1 VTSARGVQRNGG
13 IHAGGIHAGGIHA
26 GGIHAGGI
34 HASGIQSGSIQAGS
48 IQAGGL
54 HAGGIQSGIQADGRL
69 RTLVSPPPASEPPP
83 DADLFT
89 RTVRHY
95 ASGHFGRQISML
107 IAGAATAPSDL
118 GADQLREDGADIS
131 VALID
136 DGQPVTRAA
145 VATQARLRPCAL
157 GDLRAAAL
165 HPRSYDIVQCVRLLD
180 RISHAELVL
189 DRLVAAIRPGGLLL
203 LQISD
208 RDCAAGF
215 LDRVLPNLSRRR
227 VWRNRQP
234 GQPGP
239 YPAVYEPLTSVR
251 GVYDYARLRG
261 LVIAE
266 RQVQGGQAGS
276 HGATPRWYLAA
287 QRLVTRLSRG
297 RLTNAHEEVL
307 YVMRKPEYRYARLL

>member
-1 VTSARGVQRNGG
+1 MTSARGVQRNGR
-13 IHAGGIHAGGIHA
+13 IR
-26 GGIHAGGI
+26 
-34 HASGIQSGSIQAGS
+34 S
-48 IQAGGL
+48 GGL
-54 HAGGIQSGIQADGRL
+54 HAGGIQAGGIQAGGIQAGGIHAGGLQSGGLQAGGIHAGGLQSGGRL
-69 RTLVSPPPASEPPP
+69 RTLVSPPPASAPPP

-89 RTVRHY
+89 RTVHQY
-95 ASGHFGRQISML
+95 ASGRFGRQISML
-107 IAGAATAPSDL
+107 IAGAATAPGDL
-118 GADQLREDGADIS
+118 GADNLRENGADIS
-131 VALID
+131 VSLID

-189 DRLVAAIRPGGLLL
+189 DRLVAATKPGGLLL

-215 LDRVLPNLSRRR
+215 LDRVLPNLSRRQL
-227 VWRNRQP
+227 WRNRQP
-234 GQPGP
+234 GRPGP

-266 RQVQGGQAGS
+266 RQVRGAQAGS
-276 HGATPRWYLAA
+276 HRGTPRWYLAV
-287 QRLVTRLSRG
+287 QRLVARLSRG

-307 YVMRKPEYRYARLL
+307 YVLRKPEYRFARLL

>member
-1 VTSARGVQRNGG
+1 VTSARGVQRSGRIQPGGIQPGG
-13 IHAGGIHAGGIHA
+13 IHAGGIQSGGIHA
-26 GGIHAGGI
+26 GGI
-34 HASGIQSGSIQAGS
+34 QSG
-48 IQAGGL
+48 
-54 HAGGIQSGIQADGRL
+54 GRL
-69 RTLVSPPPASEPPP
+69 GTLVSPPPASVPPP

-89 RTVRHY
+89 RSVHQY
-95 ASGHFGRQISML
+95 ASGRLGRQISML

-118 GADQLREDGADIS
+118 GVDKLRENGADIS
-131 VALID
+131 VTLID
-136 DGQPVTRAA
+136 DGQVVTRAA
-145 VATQARLRPCAL
+145 VATQARLRPCAF

-227 VWRNRQP
+227 LWRTCHP
-234 GQPGP
+234 GRPGP

-266 RQVQGGQAGS
+266 RQVRGGQAGR

-287 QRLVTRLSRG
+287 QRLVARLSRG

>member
-1 VTSARGVQRNGG
+1 VTSARGVQRSGRIQPGGIQPGG
-13 IHAGGIHAGGIHA
+13 IHAGGIQPGGIQSGGIHA
-26 GGIHAGGI
+26 GGI
-34 HASGIQSGSIQAGS
+34 QP
-48 IQAGGL
+48 
-54 HAGGIQSGIQADGRL
+54 GGIQSGGIQSGGRL
-69 RTLVSPPPASEPPP
+69 GTLLSTPPASVPP

-89 RTVRHY
+89 RTVHQY
-95 ASGHFGRQISML
+95 ASGRLGRQISML

-118 GADQLREDGADIS
+118 GADKLREDGADIS
-131 VALID
+131 VTLID
-136 DGQPVTRAA
+136 DGQAVTRAA

-165 HPRSYDIVQCVRLLD
+165 HPRSYDIVSCVRLLD

-215 LDRVLPNLSRRR
+215 FDRVLPNLSRRR
-227 VWRNRQP
+227 LWRTCHP
-234 GQPGP
+234 GRPGP
-239 YPAVYEPLTSVR
+239 YPAVYEPLSSVR

-266 RQVQGGQAGS
+266 RQVRGGQAGR

-287 QRLVTRLSRG
+287 QRLVAQLSRG

>member
-1 VTSARGVQRNGG
+1 MSAGARP
-13 IHAGGIHAGGIHA
+13 
-26 GGIHAGGI
+26 
-34 HASGIQSGSIQAGS
+34 
-48 IQAGGL
+48 
-54 HAGGIQSGIQADGRL
+54 
-69 RTLVSPPPASEPPP
+69 RTLVSSSPASSSPASGAEPET
-83 DADLFT
+83 DLFT

-95 ASGHFGRQISML
+95 TSGHFGRQISML

-118 GADQLREDGADIS
+118 GADKLRDDGADIS
-131 VALID
+131 VSLID

-145 VATQARLRPCAL
+145 VATQARLRSCAL

-227 VWRNRQP
+227 LWRKRQP
-234 GQPGP
+234 GRPGP

-251 GVYDYARLRG
+251 GVSDYARLRG

-266 RQVQGGQAGS
+266 RQVRGGQAGS
-276 HGATPRWYLAA
+276 HGAAPRWYLAV
-287 QRLVTRLSRG
+287 QRLVARLSRG

>member
-13 IHAGGIHAGGIHA
+13 ILSGGLHAGGLHAGGI
-26 GGIHAGGI
+26 
-34 HASGIQSGSIQAGS
+34 QSGS

-54 HAGGIQSGIQADGRL
+54 HAGGIQSGSIQADGRL